1 MPTHGLKGLYNED
14 FLAVFVER
22 LRTHVKLY
30 ELADAWPFLSLNQ
43 LLIVVNVFEN
53 GIMTDLTG
61 IQTWAIDLLASCS
74 TNWAIWCW
82 AVIELPGLSQYIG
95 EI

>member
-14 FLAVFVER
+14 FFLAVFVER
-22 LRTHVKLY
+22 LRTNVKLY

-53 GIMTDLTG
+53 SKRKIEGIMMDLTG

-74 TNWAIWCW
+74 TNWAI
-82 AVIELPGLSQYIG
+82 
-95 EI
+95 

>member
-30 ELADAWPFLSLNQ
+30 ELADAWPFINLNQ
-43 LLIVVNVFEN
+43 LLIFVNVFEN
-53 GIMTDLTG
+53 SKRSLKG
-61 IQTWAIDLLASCS
+61 
-74 TNWAIWCW
+74 
-82 AVIELPGLSQYIG
+82 
-95 EI
+95 

>member
-1 MPTHGLKGLYNED
+1 MPTHGLKGLYNEHF

-30 ELADAWPFLSLNQ
+30 ELADAWPFISLNQ

-53 GIMTDLTG
+53 SKRSLNIKG
-61 IQTWAIDLLASCS
+61 
-74 TNWAIWCW
+74 
-82 AVIELPGLSQYIG
+82 
-95 EI
+95 